1 MEQKEAIVEAWVIW
15 ARKKLPIT
23 VKFASKYSL
32 WVRFPPGGRPPDG
45 AQFAR
50 LGIRLEGR
58 ETELGPCRLLP
69 EPNIEGF
76 AGRLVLTRDFHDLES
91 LFFRGKAVRLQALAQ
106 VIPPLLEQPAR
117 IRQEFKNYAADLAYS
132 LSVYR
137 GHFDALD
144 AEHQAEPQAVR
155 QIVEQRIL
163 ESDGRDFMRF
173 LDAKLET
180 LRRLVGKLPE
190 KEAQEHAFYFRKL
203 LWNVILCSP
212 VMARTNLKPRGY
224 AGDYE
229 MMRMIYANA
238 YEGDS
243 SFSRLLHKHPVEQPG
258 AEAVRSRR
266 GYIAG
271 WVREYLRRAGKAAPR
286 GRVHILSVAC
296 GPAFELKDILVSAKI
311 ARRLH
316 FTLFDQD
323 QYALLEAARVVAQL
337 EQSLGTKISA
347 EYLRESVRAMLFTKQ
362 LQERWGRYQLI
373 YSMGLFDYLSPPIA
387 AAVLARLYELLLP
400 GGQMVIGN
408 FHPSNSSRTFMDF
421 WLDWVLIYRSEKEL
435 RDLARELP
443 GARVSVTSDSTGIQ
457 LFLHVGKGRSSGR

>member
-15 ARKKLPIT
+15 VRKKLPIT

-32 WVRFPPGGRPPDG
+32 WVRFPPGSHPQDG
-45 AQFAR
+45 AEFAR
-50 LGIRLEGR
+50 LGVRLDGQES
-58 ETELGPCRLLP
+58 ELGPCRLLP

-91 LFFRGKAVRLQALAQ
+91 LFFRRKAVQLQPLARI
-106 VIPPLLEQPAR
+106 IPPLLEQPAK
-117 IRQEFKNYAADLAYS
+117 IRQAFKNYAADLAYS
-132 LSVYR
+132 LSIYR
-137 GHFDALD
+137 SNFDALD
-144 AEHQAEPQAVR
+144 AEHQAEPQQVR
-155 QIVEQRIL
+155 RIVEQRIL
-163 ESDGRDFMRF
+163 ESDGRAFMRF
-173 LDAKLET
+173 LDAKLED
-180 LRRLVGKLPE
+180 LKALVSKLPE

-238 YEGDS
+238 YEGES
-243 SFSRLLHKHPVEQPG
+243 TFSKLLHKHPVEQPG

-271 WVREYLRRAGKAAPR
+271 WVREYLRRAGKSAPR
-286 GRVHILSVAC
+286 RKVHVLSVAC
-296 GPAFELKDILVSAKI
+296 GPAFELRNILDSARTS
-311 ARRLH
+311 RRLH

-323 QYALLEAARVVAQL
+323 QYALLEAAKVVDQL
-337 EQSLGTKISA
+337 ERSLGAKISV

-362 LQERWGRYQLI
+362 LQERWGQYQLI
-373 YSMGLFDYLSPPIA
+373 YSMGLFDYLSPQIA
-387 AAVLARLYELLLP
+387 AAVLAKLYQLLLP

-408 FHPSNSSRTFMDF
+408 FHPSNTSRIFMDF
-421 WLDWVLIYRSEKEL
+421 WLDWVLIYRTEREF
-435 RDLARELP
+435 RDLAKDLP
-443 GARVSVTSDSTGIQ
+443 GAKISVTSDSTGIQ
-457 LFLHVGKGRSSGR
+457 LFLHVTKGRSGGR